1 MHSCLYL
8 QVSMYRDGP
17 KTDCSTVLGL
27 FTSRSEGEVNVI
39 TTDVGVKGHMHK
51 GSEKAHT
58 AEYNLDDEDTEQNT
72 AKEHYC

>member
-8 QVSMYRDGP
+8 QVRMYSGGP

-39 TTDVGVKGHMHK
+39 TTDVEGVGW
-51 GSEKAHT
+51 G
-58 AEYNLDDEDTEQNT
+58 
-72 AKEHYC
+72 